1 MKDKETRYVKMLL
14 LEKNVKL
21 IVMNKD
27 NDGKDLSELNKKIIT
42 LLTKTFGGATVSE
55 SFGTWEDREKL
66 YQDPNKVIQCN
77 YHHLDG
83 SMVKNI
89 YEAIQMELKQGKQEA
104 VSLLLNDKLAIIEPT
119 DNFDKVQGFI
129 NLFK

>member
-1 MKDKETRYVKMLL
+1 MLL

-27 NDGKDLSELNKKIIT
+27 NDGNDLTDLNNKIIK
-42 LLTKTFGGATVSE
+42 LLTNTFGGTTVSE
-55 SFGTWEDREKL
+55 SFGTWEDNNKI
-66 YQDPNKVIQCN
+66 YQDPNKVVQCN

-83 SMVKNI
+83 NMIKNV
-89 YEAIQMELKQGKQEA
+89 YKAVQMELQQGNQEA
-104 VSLLLNDKLAIIEPT
+104 VSLLVNDKLAIIEPS

>member
-1 MKDKETRYVKMLL
+1 MLL

-27 NDGKDLSELNKKIIT
+27 NDGNDLSKLNEKIIK
-42 LLTKTFGGATVSE
+42 LLTNTFGGTTVSE
-55 SFGTWEDREKL
+55 SFGTWEDNNKI

-77 YHHLDG
+77 YHQLNG
-83 SMVKNI
+83 NMIKNVFK
-89 YEAIQMELKQGKQEA
+89 AVQMELQQGKQEA
-104 VSLLLNDKLAIIEPT
+104 VSLLVNDKLAIIEPT
-119 DNFDKVQGFI
+119 DDFSKVEGFI

>member
-1 MKDKETRYVKMLL
+1 MLL

-27 NDGKDLSELNKKIIT
+27 NDGNDLSKLNEKIIK
-42 LLTKTFGGATVSE
+42 LLTNTFGGTTVSE
-55 SFGTWEDREKL
+55 SFGTWEDSEKL

-77 YHHLDG
+77 YHHLDNN
-83 SMVKNI
+83 MIKNV
-89 YEAIQMELKQGKQEA
+89 YKAIQMELKQGKQEA
-104 VSLLLNDKLAIIEPT
+104 VSFLLNDKLAIIEPT
-119 DNFDKVQGFI
+119 DDFSKVEGFI

>member
-1 MKDKETRYVKMLL
+1 MLL

-27 NDGKDLSELNKKIIT
+27 NDGNDLSELNKKIIK
-42 LLTKTFGGATVSE
+42 LLTNTFGGTTVSE
-55 SFGTWEDREKL
+55 SFGTWEDNNKI

-83 SMVKNI
+83 NMIKNVFK
-89 YEAIQMELKQGKQEA
+89 AVQMELQQGNQEA
-104 VSLLLNDKLAIIEPT
+104 VSLLINDKLAIIEPT
-119 DNFDKVQGFI
+119 DDFSKVQGFI

>member
-1 MKDKETRYVKMLL
+1 MLL

-27 NDGKDLSELNKKIIT
+27 NDGNDLSELNKKIIK
-42 LLTKTFGGATVSE
+42 LLTTTFGGTTVSE
-55 SFGTWEDREKL
+55 SFGTWEDSEKL

-77 YHHLDG
+77 YHHLDKD
-83 SMVKNI
+83 MIKNV
-89 YEAIQMELKQGKQEA
+89 YKAIQMELKQGKQEA
-104 VSLLLNDKLAIIEPT
+104 VSFLLNDKLAIIEPS
-119 DNFDKVQGFI
+119 DGFDKVKGFI

>member
-1 MKDKETRYVKMLL
+1 MLL

-27 NDGKDLSELNKKIIT
+27 NDGNDLSELNKKIIK
-42 LLTKTFGGATVSE
+42 LLTSTFGGTTVSK
-55 SFGTWEDREKL
+55 SYGTWEDNNKI

-83 SMVKNI
+83 NMVKNV
-89 YEAIQMELKQGKQEA
+89 YKAVLMELKQGKQEA
-104 VSLLLNDKLAIIEPT
+104 VSLLINDKLAIIEPT

>member
-1 MKDKETRYVKMLL
+1 MLL

-27 NDGKDLSELNKKIIT
+27 NEGNDLSELNEKIIK
-42 LLTKTFGGATVSE
+42 LLTNTFGGTTVSE
-55 SFGTWEDREKL
+55 SFGTWEDNNKI

-77 YHHLDG
+77 YHHLNG
-83 SMVKNI
+83 NMVKNV
-89 YEAIQMELKQGKQEA
+89 YKAVQMELQQGKQEA
-104 VSLLLNDKLAIIEPT
+104 VSLLVNDKLAIIEPT

>member
-1 MKDKETRYVKMLL
+1 MLL

-27 NDGKDLSELNKKIIT
+27 NDGNDLSKLNEKIIK
-42 LLTKTFGGATVSE
+42 LLTNTFGGTTVSE
-55 SFGTWEDREKL
+55 SFGTWEDNNQI
-66 YQDPNKVIQCN
+66 YQDPNKVVQCN
-77 YHHLDG
+77 YHHLNG
-83 SMVKNI
+83 NMIKNV
-89 YEAIQMELKQGKQEA
+89 YKAVQMELQQGNQEA
-104 VSLLLNDKLAIIEPT
+104 VSLLVNDKLAIIEPT

>member
-1 MKDKETRYVKMLL
+1 MLL

-27 NDGKDLSELNKKIIT
+27 NEGNDLSELNEKIIK
-42 LLTKTFGGATVSE
+42 LLTNTFGGATVSE
-55 SFGTWEDREKL
+55 SFGTWEDNNEI

-77 YHHLDG
+77 YHHLNG
-83 SMVKNI
+83 NMVKNVFK
-89 YEAIQMELKQGKQEA
+89 AVQMELQQGHQEA
-104 VSLLLNDKLAIIEPT
+104 VSLLVNDKLAIIEPT

>member
-1 MKDKETRYVKMLL
+1 MLL

-21 IVMNKD
+21 IIMNKD
-27 NDGKDLSELNKKIIT
+27 NDGNDLSDLNQKIIR
-42 LLTKTFGGATVSE
+42 LLTNTFGGTTVSE
-55 SFGTWEDREKL
+55 SFGTWEDNNKI

-83 SMVKNI
+83 NMIKNVFK
-89 YEAIQMELKQGKQEA
+89 AVQMELQQGKQEA
-104 VSLLLNDKLAIIEPT
+104 VSLLVNDKLAIIEPSDT
-119 DNFDKVQGFI
+119 FDKVQGFI

>member
-1 MKDKETRYVKMLL
+1 MLL

-21 IVMNKD
+21 IIMNKD
-27 NDGKDLSELNKKIIT
+27 NEGNDLSKLNNKIIK
-42 LLTKTFGGATVSE
+42 LLTSTFGGTTVSE
-55 SFGTWEDREKL
+55 SFGTWEDNNKI

-83 SMVKNI
+83 NMIKNVFK
-89 YEAIQMELKQGKQEA
+89 AVQMELQQGNQEA
-104 VSLLLNDKLAIIEPT
+104 VSLLVNDKLAIIEPT
-119 DNFDKVQGFI
+119 DNFDKVEGFI